1 MKKKWIPIVA
11 LSLLLV
17 PILVWFVWHGGSP
30 KPLIKEDAPVP
41 PAARGS
47 ANVLRY
53 PEGAPQ
59 LLMIESQA
67 IPASPVPLTDALN
80 ARLVYDEDATAR
92 IGVAI
97 SGRITAIKAAPG
109 DSVKAGQVLAEID
122 SPDFGTANADL
133 NKARADEERKR
144 LVFERAKDLVQGEA
158 IALKDW
164 EAARADLA
172 LAKAETA
179 RAEQRL
185 KNLNPRGLAIQ
196 GQRVSLTSP
205 MDGVVT
211 ERTATQALEVNPA
224 LPAPLFVVTDPRRL
238 WLMIDLPENLLAS
251 VKLGGPVEVESDAY
265 PGARFPAKVVQLG
278 RLVDINTRRVTVRA
292 RLDNPELK
300 LLSEMFVRAY
310 LLQDSG
316 VGVRVPN
323 SAIVNQ
329 GAYVFVY
336 VQTAAGEFKRRKV
349 TLLTRGGEF
358 SYVGDGLKG
367 GERIVTTGTLLL
379 DAELTARASDKP

>member
-17 PILVWFVWHGGSP
+17 PILVWFVWYSGSP

-41 PAARGS
+41 PAAHGS

-329 GAYVFVY
+329 GVYVFVY
-336 VQTAAGEFKRRKV
+336 VQTAAGEFERRKV

-358 SYVGDGLKG
+358 SYVGDGLNG